1 MQHAKGLPAGH
12 LSLPPVA
19 VGRHLLERSE
29 VLRPAGLRAGVGHS
43 DCVRVGTLLAAV
55 DDSRGGNVARA
66 SPATGP
72 HARFHS
78 TGLRLC
84 LHGCVGAASFL
95 ASPMQGIGTTVSTTT
110 RGATSN
116 GEPLFPEASSG
127 RSDSGKRAVTAATR
141 QAPSGV
147 AALQLRTGA
156 GSENLEGR
164 DSGQGSPP
172 VGAATAITVGKVL
185 PRSHEGQL
193 RGVELRR
200 RADSTPRDGVGREVL
215 VVEEVA
221 ESRNL

>member
-1 MQHAKGLPAGH
+1 M
-12 LSLPPVA
+12 
-19 VGRHLLERSE
+19 
-29 VLRPAGLRAGVGHS
+29 
-43 DCVRVGTLLAAV
+43 
-55 DDSRGGNVARA
+55 ARA

-78 TGLRLC
+78 TGHNLC

-95 ASPMQGIGTTVSTTT
+95 AIPMQGIGTTVSTTT

-164 DSGQGSPP
+164 DSGQGSLP

-185 PRSHEGQL
+185 PLSQEGQL
-193 RGVELRR
+193 RGAELRR
-200 RADSTPRDGVGREVL
+200 RANPTPRDGVSSRLEL
-215 VVEEVA
+215 VVKRVA
-221 ESRNL
+221 SGSLQVVVQVAVVQVASSRFQ